1 MADSSMTDTANAQI
15 GNGDSAESLSDE
27 VKKKAEELKEK
38 ANEYFKSK
46 AFLSCISY

>member
-15 GNGDSAESLSDE
+15 GNGDSAESLSE

-46 AFLSCISY
+46 AFLSCISD